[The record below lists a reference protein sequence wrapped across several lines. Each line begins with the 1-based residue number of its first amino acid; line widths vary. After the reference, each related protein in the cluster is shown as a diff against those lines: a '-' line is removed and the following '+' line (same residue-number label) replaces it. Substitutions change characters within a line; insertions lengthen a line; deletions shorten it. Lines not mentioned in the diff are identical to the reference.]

1 MSCRTGRDY
10 QVPLPNAKN
19 LVEISNS
26 PLSINCSL
34 EFRNFVMLAMEG
46 QRTFRFEANY
56 SQHEEIIEHKN
67 VIFVELCKRLSA
79 YEFSNIMSEYGDVY
93 VVKDSVNGY
102 FVEFQWVD
110 DIKYPQCKRAQDIAD
125 QMKEDQ
131 IFGQIKVK
139 NAHGVTMAK
148 NVMAEC
154 MTYRE
159 ALEHRASV
167 RS

>member
-1 MSCRTGRDY
+1 M
-10 QVPLPNAKN
+10 PLPNAKN

-34 EFRNFVMLAMEG
+34 EFRNYVMLAMEG

-56 SQHEEIIEHKN
+56 SKHEEIIEHKN
-67 VIFVELCKRLSA
+67 VIFVELCQRLSA
-79 YEFSNIMSEYGDVY
+79 FEFSNIMSEYGDIY

-102 FVEFQWVD
+102 FIEFQWVD
-110 DIKYPQCKRAQDIAD
+110 DIKYPQCKRAQDIVD

-131 IFGQIKVK
+131 IFGQIQAK
-139 NAHGVTMAK
+139 NLHGVTVPKHAMI
-148 NVMAEC
+148 EC
-154 MTYRE
+154 LTYKD
-159 ALEHRASV
+159 ALEYRGSI